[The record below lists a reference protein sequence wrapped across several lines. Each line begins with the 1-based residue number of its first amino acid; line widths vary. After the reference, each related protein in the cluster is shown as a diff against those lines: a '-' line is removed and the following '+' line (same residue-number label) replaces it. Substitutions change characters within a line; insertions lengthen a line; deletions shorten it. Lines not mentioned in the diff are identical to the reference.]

1 MSSRRARGRTVL
13 QNRQMDRALNAAA
26 GGSFA
31 IGDELIVNRLGYGT
45 MRLVGEGAWG
55 EPDDAANARRVLRRA
70 VELGVNLI
78 DTADA
83 YGPEIAERLICEALW
98 PYPAGLVI
106 ATKGG
111 ITRQGPA
118 KTEYVGRAGYLIQC
132 VEMSLRR
139 LKLDCIE
146 LYQLHRI
153 DPRTPIEE
161 SLGALKRMQEQGK
174 IRHIGLSEVTPAEIE
189 EASKIVK
196 VVTIQNRYSLSD
208 RRNEETLNYCAA
220 KGIGF
225 LPWYPMAGGKM
236 LKPESSS
243 AQAMARIAARHHAS
257 IAQLS
262 LAWLLQRS
270 PVMLPIPGTSKV
282 AHLEENIAAAGVQLS
297 AEECAELESEGR

>member
-1 MSSRRARGRTVL
+1 MSAQIPSATPSGAFL
-13 QNRQMDRALNAAA
+13 I
-26 GGSFA
+26 GG
-31 IGDELIVNRLGYGT
+31 DLPVYRLGYGT

-55 EPDDAANARRVLRRA
+55 EPGDPAEARRVLRRA
-70 VELGVNLI
+70 VELGVTLI

-83 YGPEIAERLICEALW
+83 YGPEIAERLIGETLA
-98 PYPAGLVI
+98 PYPAGVVI

-139 LKLDCIE
+139 LRLERID

-153 DPRTPIEE
+153 DPRTPLEE

-174 IRHIGLSEVTPAEIE
+174 IRHIGLSEVTPEEIE
-189 EASKIVK
+189 AAAGIVE
-196 VVTIQNRYSLSD
+196 VATVQNRYSLAD
-208 RRNEETLNYCAA
+208 RRNEETLRYCEK

-225 LPWYPMAGGKM
+225 LPWYPMAGGKL
-236 LKPESSS
+236 LKPEHPS
-243 AQAMARIAARHHAS
+243 AQAMAKIAARHSATT
-257 IAQLS
+257 AQLA

-270 PVMLPIPGTSKV
+270 QVMLPIPGTSNV
-282 AHLEENIAAAGVQLS
+282 AHLEENIAAAGLKMS
-297 AEECAELESEGR
+297 AEEWAEIEAAAR